1 MARVKR
7 AVHAKKSHKKVL
19 DRAKGYKG
27 ARSRRYR
34 TANEQVM
41 HAMQDAYRDRRARKG
56 EFRRL
61 WIARINAAARQ
72 NGITYNQLIAGFKAN
87 EIEVD
92 RKMLAEMA
100 VNDPGA
106 FAQLVE
112 ASKQAEHAR
121 EADGMMPV
129 RSHKN
134 RQVVEA
140 ARLHRARE
148 RTGAGSDSDRGPA
161 PSRGGARR
169 RCHPVDPVRAGGR
182 SGNARNAGG
191 VRESIWCWSTN
202 RGLSRVAGTKSPR
215 GPVAVIEIPEPSMT
229 SVPRSCGGLGV
240 SRSRQCGHH
249 DPNRSRLRLVV
260 RPHRGDGR
268 SVGTEGAPGRGRG
281 TLPNGSG
288 NCGVAGPAREPGIR
302 HARHGGQWRASHHR
316 P

>member
-7 AVHAKKSHKKVL
+7 AVHAKKAHKKVL

-72 NGITYNQLIAGFKAN
+72 NGTTYSQLIAGLKAA

-112 ASKQAEHAR
+112 ATK
-121 EADGMMPV
+121 
-129 RSHKN
+129 
-134 RQVVEA
+134 
-140 ARLHRARE
+140 
-148 RTGAGSDSDRGPA
+148 AG
-161 PSRGGARR
+161 
-169 RCHPVDPVRAGGR
+169 
-182 SGNARNAGG
+182 
-191 VRESIWCWSTN
+191 
-202 RGLSRVAGTKSPR
+202 
-215 GPVAVIEIPEPSMT
+215 
-229 SVPRSCGGLGV
+229 
-240 SRSRQCGHH
+240 
-249 DPNRSRLRLVV
+249 
-260 RPHRGDGR
+260 
-268 SVGTEGAPGRGRG
+268 
-281 TLPNGSG
+281 
-288 NCGVAGPAREPGIR
+288 
-302 HARHGGQWRASHHR
+302 
-316 P
+316 